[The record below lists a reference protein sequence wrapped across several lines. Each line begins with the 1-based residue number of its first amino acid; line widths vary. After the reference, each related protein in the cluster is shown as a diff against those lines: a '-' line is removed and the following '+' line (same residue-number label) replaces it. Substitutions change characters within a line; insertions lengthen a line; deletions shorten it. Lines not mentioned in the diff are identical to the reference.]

1 MTPQSEE
8 PGATFVAAVSL
19 VFGILAWAQ
28 MPAVCGFMLSST
40 LAGADNYIYSIWLGV
55 MIAVIG
61 LASSLRA
68 VLRRRRGRMLII
80 GALLSVAF
88 ILVSVVAHRAY
99 DDACHAVYA
108 WFPLPP
114 S

>member
-1 MTPQSEE
+1 MIAEGEE
-8 PGATFVAAVSL
+8 PGGTFVAAVSL

-40 LAGADNYIYSIWLGV
+40 LAGAGNYVYSIWLGV

-68 VLRRRRGRMLII
+68 VLRRRHGAMLRV
-80 GALLSVAF
+80 GALLSVGF
-88 ILVSVVAHRAY
+88 ILFSAIAHRAY
-99 DDACHAVYA
+99 DDACHVVYG

-114 S
+114 P